1 MLPTSLG
8 SDRPAVHTKGQ
19 ITLGYDSVSPGCKN
33 FFINH
38 ESKVLELV
46 DPYSCA
52 HEGYKDHTSYREPLA
67 AWLQSHGLQD
77 NALQCTGHF

>member
-1 MLPTSLG
+1 MY
-8 SDRPAVHTKGQ
+8 VVQ
-19 ITLGYDSVSPGCKN
+19 IKLGYDSVSSGCTD

-38 ESKVLELV
+38 ELKAAEAL
-46 DPYSCA
+46 DPESCA